1 MELADYLRDPMWAG
15 LIAALITAG
24 YIHAKTRINNEG
36 TLPNSAYV
44 KPAVLVAILV
54 YFIVANGVAQRETIS
69 NEPF

>member
-1 MELADYLRDPMWAG
+1 MELTDYLRDPMWAG

-24 YIHAKTRINNEG
+24 YIHAKARINNEG
-36 TLPNSAYV
+36 KLPNSTYI
-44 KPAVLVAILV
+44 KPAVLIAILV